1 MKENNGSVLIIV
13 LVILLVMSIMALSLQ
28 NIGWLETKS
37 LHNQKIALEES
48 QIVKKKLRD
57 YEAQLLFVL
66 NHTTGIEQ
74 ISLPWCENLG
84 RLMVEG
90 IAITGFKIE
99 VKRART
105 TPGRVAFYH
114 YFPKSHRL
122 ILVSEQ
128 EL

>member
-1 MKENNGSVLIIV
+1 MKDNNGSVLIIV

-37 LHNQKIALEES
+37 LYNQKVALEES
-48 QIVKKKLRD
+48 QVVKKQLRD

-66 NHTTGIEQ
+66 NHSADIEQ
-74 ISLPWCENLG
+74 VPLPWCENLG
-84 RLMVEG
+84 RLTVEG
-90 IAITGFKIE
+90 IAISGFKIE
-99 VKRART
+99 LKRARA

-114 YFPKSHRL
+114 YYPQSHRL